1 MGLIEKQSTEWYD
14 GGHKLHLQL
23 WFILWVINSNEVRM
37 TPTSRASTPL
47 FVLLTHKIWITRQIP
62 ATENIKFPRTHAHT
76 HADAPFQPSLSL
88 RPNNFCCFQNTTRS
102 LERCLLQLFR
112 GPMICHRRHVRVTQK
127 QHSCSRSFST
137 ARVSLPD
144 NGVFFYDWTLRCFGA
159 YISSVLQCLL
169 WMASALTKLTKGL
182 DFFVCSVSRI
192 CIWSPLTC

>member
-102 LERCLLQLFR
+102 LGRFLLQLFR
-112 GPMICHRRHVRVTQK
+112 GPMICNRQHVRVTQK

-144 NGVFFYDWTLRCFGA
+144 NGVFSMTELYGVLVHIFPLYFSA
-159 YISSVLQCLL
+159 YFEWPQLSQN
-169 WMASALTKLTKGL
+169 
-182 DFFVCSVSRI
+182 
-192 CIWSPLTC
+192 